1 MTLPNHNELRR
12 ELARRTSNKA
22 AVLELL
28 RKRREAGATN
38 VELVEIG
45 GMRAVG
51 ARLTELRAEG
61 HDIETIREGGGLF
74 RFRIHEPAR
83 VQPGQPGYLAS
94 LPVAEINGGYV
105 FPPKHLD
112 PSTGLPPDRKP
123 NNKPDAVPAPEG
135 RLF

>member
-38 VELVEIG
+38 VELVEVG

-74 RFRIHEPAR
+74 RFRLHEPAR

-94 LPVAEINGGYV
+94 LPAVSSIADNRHEVDAE
-105 FPPKHLD
+105 
-112 PSTGLPPDRKP
+112 
-123 NNKPDAVPAPEG
+123 PAPG
-135 RLF
+135 RRLF